1 MLPRVNTIVALTLLL
16 TAAMAT
22 AAAAQP
28 DTTRG
33 VTAPPDTASDI
44 LTSAMSDEEKISAI
58 NRLILLNP
66 RNPELYNNLGVIYA
80 EQAEWPLARDAFI
93 AAVQCDPR
101 QPDAHRNLGMV
112 MAEQGM
118 YDLAVT
124 EFEAHQKFSPGGGRD
139 AWLLIGDARRDAG
152 DVPAA
157 VAAYG
162 AGMQAYGGAYGPG
175 SAELVIARALVLEDS
190 GDTAA
195 YEDLLRR
202 WAEPACDYLAGGA
215 PTDQA
220 GRASQ
225 AIVARQLQIHVNDA
239 ALMTESGLH
248 EQAAT
253 AYEQAMVLAPDNQE
267 LLPLAA
273 MAWFE
278 AGESMKAKVLA
289 RRATI
294 ESPDSP
300 GGWKARGRIAEA
312 EKRPRDAIDAYRKAW
327 ERDDTQ
333 TDVAARVGQI
343 YLALGDNVNA
353 RKFMGAVASDPDTPP
368 EILYN
373 YGLSLQR
380 DDAHELALR
389 PLRKVVEREPN
400 MGAAWRALATSL
412 RSTKRYAEA
421 ARAYGQAFALGEDA
435 RLAFQQGYCLQ
446 RCERPLK
453 AAEAYERAM
462 ELDPAD
468 TKPRYNHGLSLM
480 SAGAYGDALT
490 SFQILGAMEPDSY
503 RVLFNTGV
511 CHQNLQQ
518 HDEALLAYETALDI
532 DETSAVWNNM
542 GLVFDAMGE
551 KNEAKECY
559 EEGKRLKSEGK

>member
-1 MLPRVNTIVALTLLL
+1 MLPRVHTITALLL
-16 TAAMAT
+16 AAALAT
-22 AAAAQP
+22 CAAAQP
-28 DTTRG
+28 DTTQG
-33 VTAPPDTASDI
+33 TVAPPDSATDI
-44 LTSAMSDEEKISAI
+44 LTSALTDEEKISAL
-58 NRLILLNP
+58 NRMILLNP

-80 EQAEWPLARDAFI
+80 EREEWTPARDAFI

-101 QPDAHRNLGMV
+101 QPEAHRNLGMV
-112 MAEQGM
+112 MSEMGM
-118 YDLAVT
+118 YDLAVS
-124 EFEAHQKFSPGGGRD
+124 EFEAYQKFSDDGGRD
-139 AWLLIGDARRDAG
+139 AWLMIGDTRHDAG

-157 VAAYG
+157 LAAYESG
-162 AGMQAYGGAYGPG
+162 LQAYGGAYGPG
-175 SAELVIARALVLEDS
+175 SAELVIARALLLEGS
-190 GDTAA
+190 GDIEG
-195 YEDLLRR
+195 YEALLRR
-202 WAEPACDYLAGGA
+202 WSGPASDYLGGGEPADR
-215 PTDQA
+215 A

-225 AIVARQLQIHVNDA
+225 AILTRMLQIHVDDA

-248 EQAAT
+248 AQAAA
-253 AYEQAMVLAPDNQE
+253 AYEAAMVLAPDNQE

-273 MAWFE
+273 MAWFD

-289 RRATI
+289 RRATE

-312 EKRPRDAIDAYRKAW
+312 EKRPRDAIEAYRKAF
-327 ERDDTQ
+327 ELDETQ

-343 YLALGDNVNA
+343 YLSLGDNVNA
-353 RKFMGAVASDPDTPP
+353 RKFMGAVASDPDTAP

-380 DDAHELALR
+380 DGAHELALR
-389 PLRKVVEREPN
+389 PLRKVVERQPG

-412 RSTKRYAEA
+412 RQTKRYAEA
-421 ARAYGQAFALGEDA
+421 ARAYGQAFILDSDA

-446 RCERPLK
+446 HCERPLE
-453 AAEAYERAM
+453 AAVAYEKAM

-468 TKPRYNHGLSLM
+468 TKARYNHGLSLM
-480 SAGAYGDALT
+480 AAGEYGDALA
-490 SFQILGAMEPDSY
+490 SFQALDAMEPDSY

-542 GLVFDAMGE
+542 GLVYDAMGA
-551 KNEAKECY
+551 KDDAKECY